1 MRLELDPAD
10 LTPIVRTALAEVLAE
25 RDRLGDTERLGYP
38 EPEAARLL
46 GLASHQLRDA
56 RRRGE
61 IDGRRIGRS
70 VVYSRQALL
79 TWLDG
84 DDRRAGGRR

>member
-1 MRLELDPAD
+1 MRFDLDPTD
-10 LTPIVRTALAEVLAE
+10 LAPLIRVALVEVLAE

-46 GLASHQLRDA
+46 GLAAHQLRDA

-61 IDGRRIGRS
+61 ITGRRIGRS
-70 VVYSRQALL
+70 VVYSRSALL
-79 TWLDG
+79 AWLDG
-84 DDRRAGGRR
+84 DGGRGR